1 MRTFFAMAA
10 LSACLLSTPSLAAM
24 NVPTCSGISPVMP
37 TNGAHFFGTR
47 PVHFVWSGE
56 PVGTVSRELH
66 IATLDG
72 PEQVFDLD
80 GRFSDTVNIR
90 VAKGATAWAIVFRDK
105 NGKALCSSVPGL
117 MNGGFGGGIV
127 ANGAT
132 SLSSNSSNSYSA
144 PSTPTTPTPPVS
156 IYMKDGRLV
165 IVLRDTP
172 YTGQYTKRI
181 DSDDYDGTS
190 EDLLGAS
197 GLEIHGNN
205 VRNVVT
211 GSPGNDIIWL
221 YDGNDVAE
229 GGAGDDV
236 LVGGNGDDTLTD
248 LTPSNVNDTDTLY
261 GGPGD
266 DYLRVVDGDVLDQV
280 YGGDGFDA
288 MVFDG
293 GDTFNSSAPIHEP

>member
-1 MRTFFAMAA
+1 M
-10 LSACLLSTPSLAAM
+10 
-24 NVPTCSGISPVMP
+24 
-37 TNGAHFFGTR
+37 GTR

-72 PEQVFDLD
+72 PEQVFDLN

-132 SLSSNSSNSYSA
+132 SLSSDSSNSYSA

-205 VRNVVT
+205 IRNVVT

-221 YDGNDVAE
+221 YGGPDVAE
-229 GGAGDDV
+229 GGAGDDI
-236 LVGGNGDDTLTD
+236 LVGGNGGDTLTD
-248 LTPSNVNDTDTLY
+248 ITPAAVNDTDTLY
-261 GGPGD
+261 GGPGFNI
-266 DYLRVVDGDVLDQV
+266 YSVNDGDNLDRLFLGTD
-280 YGGDGFDA
+280 GGA
-288 MVFDG
+288 TSLDG
-293 GDTFNSSAPIHEP
+293 GDTIQPVIKNEP